1 MSSVLSDADLDQLFR
16 VARTQNAWTSEPVT
30 DAQLKA
36 LYDIYKMG
44 PTSGNCQPA
53 RVLFIRSEAAKARL
67 LPCMSPGNQEKTKT
81 APVNAIIGFDTH
93 FYEHLPRLFPHNL
106 AMKDNFAGPGKE
118 AAAQAASFRNGSLQG
133 AYLMIA
139 ARSLGLDIG
148 GMSGFDAAKVDAEFW
163 AGTTVKTNFIC
174 NIGHGD
180 SSKVMGRLPRFE
192 FDEINKIL

>member
-1 MSSVLSDADLDQLFR
+1 MSSVISDAVIDQLFR
-16 VARTQNAWTSEPVT
+16 TARTQNGWASEPVT

-44 PTSGNCQPA
+44 PTSGNNQPA
-53 RVLFIRSEAAKARL
+53 RVQFVRSAEAKARL

-81 APVNAIIGFDTH
+81 APVTAIIGYDVE
-93 FYEHLPRLFPHNL
+93 FYHHLPRLFPHNP

-118 AAAQAASFRNGSLQG
+118 AAAQAAAFRNGTLQG

-139 ARSLGLDIG
+139 ARMIGLDVG

-163 AGTTVKTNFIC
+163 AGTTVKTNFMV
-174 NIGHGD
+174 NLGHGD
-180 SSKVMGRLPRFE
+180 PAAVKQRLPRFD
-192 FDEINKIL
+192 FDEINRII

>member
-1 MSSVLSDADLDQLFR
+1 MSSILSDAVIDQLFR
-16 VARTQNAWTSEPVT
+16 TARTQNGWTSEPVT

-53 RVLFIRSEAAKARL
+53 RVIFVRSAEGKARL
-67 LPCMSPGNQEKTKT
+67 LPAMSPGNQEKTKA
-81 APVNAIIGFDTH
+81 APVTAIIGYDLE
-93 FYEHLPRLFPHNL
+93 FYEHLPRLFPHNP

-118 AAAQAASFRNGSLQG
+118 GAAQAAAFRNGSLQG

-139 ARSLGLDIG
+139 ARAIGLDVG
-148 GMSGFDAAKVDAEFW
+148 AMSGFDAAKVDAEFW
-163 AGTTVKTNFIC
+163 AGTKVKTNFIC

-180 SSKVMGRLPRFE
+180 PAKVMGRLPRFD
-192 FDEINKIL
+192 FDEINKIV

>member
-1 MSSVLSDADLDQLFR
+1 MSSVLSDAVIDQLFR

-67 LPCMSPGNQEKTKT
+67 LPCMSPGNQDKTKT
-81 APVNAIIGFDTH
+81 APVSAIIGFDTH

-118 AAAQAASFRNGSLQG
+118 AAAHAAAFRNGSLQG

-139 ARSLGLDIG
+139 ARTLGLDIG
-148 GMSGFDAAKVDAEFW
+148 GMSGFDAAKIDAEFW
-163 AGTTVKTNFIC
+163 AGTTIKTNFVC

-180 SSKVMGRLPRFE
+180 PAAVKQRLPRFD